1 MIEAQEILAV
11 DEVKREIRRKD
22 DDVAKW
28 CERSA
33 GSSFRWNTT
42 SRRQLKRC

>member
-1 MIEAQEILAV
+1 MVETQEILAV

-28 CERSA
+28 VLVAARALCSA
-33 GSSFRWNTT
+33 
-42 SRRQLKRC
+42 